1 MQTGFV
7 LCSFDLSKVVC
18 LTPEKN
24 GFQLECVDNTLVLN
38 RALCFHN
45 RTEAKNILSR
55 IKSHV
60 EKELDIDIKNIALLY
75 KKFYG

>member
-7 LCSFDLSKVVC
+7 LCSPDLSRVVC

-45 RTEAKNILSR
+45 RTEAKNILGR
-55 IKSHV
+55 IENFT

>member
-7 LCSFDLSKVVC
+7 LCTSELDRIVC
-18 LTPEKN
+18 LTPDKN
-24 GFQLECVDNTLVLN
+24 GFQLETIDNTLVLN

-45 RTEAKNILSR
+45 RTEAKNILTR
-55 IKSHV
+55 IESHLDR
-60 EKELDIDIKNIALLY
+60 ELDIEIKNIALLY